1 MPLHDGPTMALP
13 RLAPAPRSSL
23 SDSVAE
29 QLAQRIVDHEL
40 GPGARLP
47 SERSMAEQLQVSRI
61 VVREALGRLA
71 QRGLVEVRPGVG
83 AFVARMHASAVSDP
97 LRLYIRRNR
106 LGQAQLFELRH
117 ALEPAIA
124 AAASRAAS
132 SDQRRALA
140 ANVAR
145 TEALAHE
152 LERALEATSGGPGR
166 DRAGTGRTGRDG
178 TGRYGTRRD
187 FTSRDGSASDD
198 ALEAFAWSDLEFHR
212 LLAAASGNPLFELLL
227 EPLIDPLLEVRRAG
241 ARLPGAATRAAAKH
255 RAIAQAVAEADAE
268 RAAQRMRAHLHEVEA
283 WLKGLAP
290 GASGTTRNADR
301 SRPETPR
308 ETTAETTE
316 ETNADPTAET
326 TPAVARQPEH
336 EHEEAP

>member
-29 QLAQRIVDHEL
+29 QLAQRILDHEL

-47 SERSMAEQLQVSRI
+47 SERTMAEQLQVSRI

-97 LRLYIRRNR
+97 LRLFIRRNR

-132 SDQRRALA
+132 PDQRRALA

-152 LERALEATSGGPGR
+152 LEH
-166 DRAGTGRTGRDG
+166 
-178 TGRYGTRRD
+178 
-187 FTSRDGSASDD
+187 

-241 ARLPGAATRAAAKH
+241 ARLPGAATRAAAMH
-255 RAIAQAVAEADAE
+255 RAIAQAVAEGDAE

-283 WLKGLAP
+283 WLKGLTQV
-290 GASGTTRNADR
+290 ASGTTRNTER
-301 SRPETPR
+301 TRPEAPS
-308 ETTAETTE
+308 EATAETTE
-316 ETNADPTAET
+316 ETTADTAAEPTAET
-326 TPAVARQPEH
+326 TPTAATQPERDH
-336 EHEEAP
+336 QEAP

>member
-132 SDQRRALA
+132 PDQRRALV

-152 LERALEATSGGPGR
+152 LERALEAASGGPGR
-166 DRAGTGRTGRDG
+166 DRAGTGRP
-178 TGRYGTRRD
+178 
-187 FTSRDGSASDD
+187 D

-255 RAIAQAVAEADAE
+255 RAIAQAVAEGDAE
-268 RAAQRMRAHLHEVEA
+268 RAAQRMRAHLHEVET
-283 WLKGLAP
+283 WLKGLTP
-290 GASGTTRNADR
+290 GASGTTRNAER
-301 SRPETPR
+301 TRPEAPSEATA
-308 ETTAETTE
+308 ETTADTTE
-316 ETNADPTAET
+316 ETNADTAAEPTAET
-326 TPAVARQPEH
+326 TPTAATQPEH
-336 EHEEAP
+336 DHQEAP